1 MVSALDLGVNGLGL
15 SPSWG
20 HCAVFLGKPL
30 YSHSTSLHQVYE
42 WVLANSMLEGNP
54 AMD

>member
-20 HCAVFLGKPL
+20 HCASCFTLTVPL
-30 YSHSTSLHQVYE
+30 STQVYE

>member
-1 MVSALDLGVNGLGL
+1 MVSALDLGVNGLGS

-30 YSHSTSLHQVYE
+30 NSHSTSLHP
-42 WVLANSMLEGNP
+42 GG
-54 AMD
+54 

>member
-20 HCAVFLGKPL
+20 IVLSSWA
-30 YSHSTSLHQVYE
+30 SHFTLTVSLSNQVCE
-42 WVLANSMLEGNP
+42 WVVANSMLEGNP
-54 AMD
+54 AVD